1 MKKKEKLF
9 KEFEESIKKEDRIKV
24 KPKFKIVN
32 LNNSY
37 KETIFD
43 DVKEKIR
50 HQWKKGYV
58 PVSIAVFP
66 NRINGWWFS
75 VCLVFEHRKAVE
87 YCIEKYTR
95 KKSWRDGLEKKM
107 KKGWIPSGTFIYQ
120 YGIAQK
126 FVR

>member
-50 HQWKKGYV
+50 KK
-58 PVSIAVFP
+58 
-66 NRINGWWFS
+66 
-75 VCLVFEHRKAVE
+75 
-87 YCIEKYTR
+87 
-95 KKSWRDGLEKKM
+95 
-107 KKGWIPSGTFIYQ
+107 
-120 YGIAQK
+120 
-126 FVR
+126 